1 MEGASRTPN
10 TEVGGLVLNILK
22 WVATATLIIGFGFFS
37 AGYGFGWYLQ
47 ILGGL
52 IWMVAGIMMKD
63 RPIIATNALMS
74 TVGVIGRLLG

>member
-10 TEVGGLVLNILK
+10 TEVCGLVLNILK